1 MYIHTAKF
9 QEVGLTVGQIFQLYV
24 PHFRRFSLWPAPAI
38 TTQRH
43 GHDPVDVRQ
52 HKRHSHPFKHKRLEL
67 IRINYEGIERFS
79 LLLITDFF
87 L

>member
-1 MYIHTAKF
+1 MYIHIAKF

-43 GHDPVDVRQ
+43 GHDPIDVRQ
-52 HKRHSHPFKHKRLEL
+52 HKRHSHPFKHKRLTKLEL
-67 IRINYEGIERFS
+67 IMKV
-79 LLLITDFF
+79 LKDFHYY
-87 L
+87 